1 MESYIKPNIE
11 NNYIYFNKTN
21 DNQKSFILQIQL
33 NTKDETTELFYFFYH
48 YYQNQLV
55 QKLKIIIQE

>member
-1 MESYIKPNIE
+1 VESYIKPNIE

-33 NTKDETTELFYFFYH
+33 NTKDETTELFYYH
-48 YYQNQLV
+48 YKNQLV

>member
-11 NNYIYFNKTN
+11 NSYIYFNKTN
-21 DNQKSFILQIQL
+21 GNQKSFILQIQL
-33 NTKDETTELFYFFYH
+33 NTKDETTELFYYH
-48 YYQNQLV
+48 YKNQLV